1 LVKPG
6 KMEIFVCDADGKN
19 RRQLTHN
26 SKANFAPFFFPGDKR
41 IIFASNMKD
50 PGGRYFDLFAMSSD
64 GSGLEQITFAGHFNA
79 FAMFSRDGKK
89 IVFVS
94 DRNAKGRYEFNI
106 FVADW
111 VE

>member
-1 LVKPG
+1 
-6 KMEIFVCDADGKN
+6 
-19 RRQLTHN
+19 
-26 SKANFAPFFFPGDKR
+26 
-41 IIFASNMKD
+41 
-50 PGGRYFDLFAMSSD
+50 
-64 GSGLEQITFAGHFNA
+64 LEQITFAGHFNA
-79 FAMFSRDGKK
+79 FAMFSKDGKK

>member
-1 LVKPG
+1 
-6 KMEIFVCDADGKN
+6 MN
-19 RRQLTHN
+19 
-26 SKANFAPFFFPGDKR
+26 
-41 IIFASNMKD
+41 D
-50 PGGRYFDLFAMSSD
+50 PGGRYFDLFAISND
-64 GSGLEQITFAGHFNA
+64 GSGLERITFAGHFNA

-94 DRNAKGRYEFNI
+94 DRNAKGRYEFNV